1 MIMSNLKNKK
11 MRISDKSEWIW
22 NLLLIGREVRFNESI
37 NIVSELRQVGG
48 FLLSLWFPQSIKL
61 TATI

>member
-22 NLLLIGREVRFNESI
+22 NLLLIGREVRFNESVI
-37 NIVSELRQVGG
+37 G
-48 FLLSLWFPQSIKL
+48 
-61 TATI
+61 